1 VDAYLPP
8 SGQIN
13 RPRGNPVIRIVICA
27 IILDH
32 AVLIMANVPYP
43 KAIFT
48 TIIGWRVSVLIN
60 DICYKLLK
68 KICKGSAID
77 NFVIRVIQL

>member
-1 VDAYLPP
+1 
-8 SGQIN
+8 
-13 RPRGNPVIRIVICA
+13 
-27 IILDH
+27 
-32 AVLIMANVPYP
+32 MANVPYP

-77 NFVIRVIQL
+77 NFVIRVIQLWSDNSTAALSINFISLLIWYRKNG